1 MKKKIVR
8 FAAFTLALAMLPGC
22 GKGRTPAEPTT
33 VNQAMLLEQS
43 AREQTEY
50 AFPEKFT
57 GDWVSQEGRLTIRAD
72 AQVVAELG
80 TVLPTATVTPRDFT
94 QEDVDTLLRVL
105 LKGQPLYSTVM
116 TKQECQDS
124 IDYVNSPEWHA
135 DPDAPEQMPEQLE
148 ERRKELIAYYT
159 AEMAKAPEEKPII
172 HGFEDSGTP
181 NEVSGD
187 ATVDGAKYEI
197 NIMNRFGGD
206 WTNATIVN
214 SDFKYYR
221 STDWGLSL
229 IHI

>member
-1 MKKKIVR
+1 MAQNQSLSTQEDGDILHVSKSTIYDLIRKGEIHSYKIGRKVR
-8 FAAFTLALAMLPGC
+8 
-22 GKGRTPAEPTT
+22 
-33 VNQAMLLEQS
+33 
-43 AREQTEY
+43 
-50 AFPEKFT
+50 
-57 GDWVSQEGRLTIRAD
+57 
-72 AQVVAELG
+72 
-80 TVLPTATVTPRDFT
+80 FT

-135 DPDAPEQMPEQLE
+135 DPDAPEQTPEQLE
-148 ERRKELIAYYT
+148 ARRQEIIAYYT

-197 NIMNRFGGD
+197 NIMNRFGGG
-206 WTNATIVN
+206 NEEGGVVV
-214 SDFKYYR
+214 
-221 STDWGLSL
+221 
-229 IHI
+229 